1 MTSRRRPRRRTRS
14 APVNRRQYSK
24 NRSACAKAL
33 CTQALHRGLDSGSL
47 FPRLRSLPS
56 LNLDVRSSGK
66 GSSPEASG
74 GAFGPSAAGK
84 VACGFCGNTEII
96 MSKQYGGESGTQPEI
111 RKTSDRLM
119 VILGQALV
127 EELEKAQQEGES
139 ILSWQFGS
147 LDALTKHLSGSLA
160 AIVTLLKGLNPPQ
173 KDFVLFRQRVHRQLE
188 SAVLAL
194 LNVELAKVGA
204 QGKLPWPHEGEKGG
218 HA

>member
-1 MTSRRRPRRRTRS
+1 
-14 APVNRRQYSK
+14 
-24 NRSACAKAL
+24 
-33 CTQALHRGLDSGSL
+33 LHRELDSGSL
-47 FPRLRSLPS
+47 FPRLPSSLGLDPDARSPANGTS
-56 LNLDVRSSGK
+56 H
-66 GSSPEASG
+66 EASG
-74 GAFGPSAAGK
+74 GAIGRSAAGEI
-84 VACGFCGNTEII
+84 ACVSCGNTEII
-96 MSKQYGGESGTQPEI
+96 MSKQYAGESGTQPEI

-127 EELEKAQQEGES
+127 EELEKTQQEGES
-139 ILSWQFGS
+139 ILAWQFGS

-188 SAVLAL
+188 PAVLAL

>member
-1 MTSRRRPRRRTRS
+1 
-14 APVNRRQYSK
+14 
-24 NRSACAKAL
+24 
-33 CTQALHRGLDSGSL
+33 LHRGLDSGSL
-47 FPRLRSLPS
+47 FPGLS
-56 LNLDVRSSGK
+56 
-66 GSSPEASG
+66 SSPGLDPDVGSPGNGKSREVGSG
-74 GAFGPSAAGK
+74 AMGRSATGEI
-84 VACGFCGNTEII
+84 ACVSCGNTEFI
-96 MSKQYGGESGTQPEI
+96 MSKQYAGESGMQPEI

-139 ILSWQFGS
+139 ILAWQFGS

-188 SAVLAL
+188 PAVLAL
-194 LNVELAKVGA
+194 LNVEVAKVGA